1 MDRRE
6 MRNEIRTK
14 PAPHHCP
21 TPRRHLLLLA
31 MAAACLSC
39 GEVLGQAPELR
50 FELAIRVVSD
60 DGRPL
65 PGAQIVTNSTAPV
78 RTGEAGEAVLSV
90 VGREGERRSFAV
102 SCPSDFEAPAVPL
115 IISLRKN
122 AEASKRPVYQATC
135 APLRRTVVVGI
146 RAENGPNLRV
156 LYLGEEVARTDRF
169 GAAHVLLRVAP
180 GETFR
185 VTLDTSDSPRI
196 RPLSPSA
203 EYTVGTSD
211 ELFLFDPRLTVEAPR
226 PVSPRPRVLL
236 PSGPTRL

>member
-1 MDRRE
+1 MAHGE
-6 MRNEIRTK
+6 MPSEIRTNAAAGG
-14 PAPHHCP
+14 PLPW
-21 TPRRHLLLLA
+21 RLLLSLA
-31 MAAACLSC
+31 AAAACVSC
-39 GEVLGQAPELR
+39 GDVLGQAPELR

-65 PGAQIVTNSTAPV
+65 PGAQIVAGSKEPV
-78 RTGEAGEAVLSV
+78 RTDEAGEAVVSA
-90 VGREGERRSFAV
+90 VGREGDRRSFAV

-122 AEASKRPVYQATC
+122 AEPSKRPVYQAACT
-135 APLRRTVVVGI
+135 PLRRTVVVGV

-156 LYLGEEVARTDRF
+156 LYLGEEVARTDRL

-185 VTLDTSDSPRI
+185 ITLDTSDNPRI
-196 RPLSPSA
+196 RPLNPSS

-211 ELFLFDPRLTVEAPR
+211 ELFLFDAKLTVEAPKPAAPRHMPAPR
-226 PVSPRPRVLL
+226 PV
-236 PSGPTRL
+236 PTPL